1 MIKIFLRSGDT
12 KMQEIQKILQ
22 EMVITH
28 QIILLSE
35 QQKGI
40 SENSNWQELPVLED
54 SGTIIQGQQ
63 NILNYLEKLP
73 SFKKEWDKFQSDSCY
88 CDAEGNIE

>member
-28 QIILLSE
+28 QIILLSD
-35 QQKGI
+35 QQNSI
-40 SENSNWQELPVLED
+40 SENSNWQELPALED

-63 NILNYLEKLP
+63 NILNYLEQLQ

-88 CDAEGNIE
+88 CDAEGNI